1 MSASK
6 YKFISPGIFVSEI
19 DNTGREATPADIGP
33 ALIGRSE
40 KGPMLKPT
48 RVDSYFDFVNTFG
61 NPIPGG
67 KGGDVARNG
76 NYSSPTYASYAAQAW
91 FRNNAPVV
99 FVRLGGQAHEQ
110 ADAATAGA
118 LAGWKTEDTV
128 AGDSFINNGGAY
140 GLFVSDAPT
149 LALLGAEIEV
159 ANNVIDDA
167 PDTYLRIAA
176 LGTERLFVSGT
187 ANSTTDAASMT
198 FNATGSDN
206 ATANK
211 EIVAANIATVINVA
225 NAAGS
230 IPVSATA
237 YGEFVGLT
245 GSGDALATLAMPVAD
260 AGIGPVTGLA
270 DITFEINGVAIAS
283 GATGSMSAS
292 YAATT
297 GTLAAVWYIDQSA
310 SIALSGTSCASGSVV
325 KGSSIYVDAV
335 GEKRFKVQI
344 TNSSGVVVDSA
355 FDFTSTSDQYIRKV
369 FNTNPILTNSDATD
383 STSDSFQR
391 YWLGESYEGAVNEAL
406 TTGAEHIGVILP
418 LTDGTNVAAIV
429 QERYQP
435 AKTGYF
441 IAQDTTTGEGTGSF
455 DAANQQ
461 KLFRLCAHN
470 NGDWVARN
478 LKVSIKD
485 IRAAR
490 NNEDFGSFS
499 VVLRKMSDTDN
510 RVEYVEQYN
519 NCNLNPNSENFIARK
534 IGDKYEEWDDAERRY
549 RQYGDYTS
557 LSKYIYV
564 DMPDAVKLGNTDS
577 RLLPFGIIGPPR
589 FDSFQDHT
597 ASAQK
602 DTMVSGGLDDY
613 GTSVLTF
620 ISGAEATN
628 GSASFD
634 FPKLRLRAS
643 ASEQSPVDPL
653 SVYWGVDTTFNSM
666 KFDKSVLDHL
676 KVKPTGIDN
685 FEANSSD
692 NTVADFYFTLDD
704 MCYTG
709 AAAERRYIYLSGS
722 RQALAADR
730 SGLGYVRGTG
740 SYTELLDNDLDRF
753 TTTFHGGFD
762 GLDIKESEPMRLA
775 NVGTSD
781 VTENYAYNSI
791 QVAIDSLRDPELV
804 EYNLAAMPGITN
816 NTLNETLI
824 TMCESRGD
832 ALAVVDLKHGFTP
845 QYEDTRSAPD
855 RKGDLIKTVNNLNG
869 LDINSSYGCAYYPWV
884 QLRDQNTGQA
894 IWAPPSVAA
903 LGAMSYGQ
911 KSSELWF
918 APAGFTRGGLSGGKA
933 GLPIVSVRERLTSKQ
948 RDKLYEANINP
959 IAQFPAEGIVIFG
972 QKTLQTTTSALDRI
986 NIRRLM
992 IFLKRQVSRF
1002 ASTILFDQNVR
1013 TTWNRFKGQVEPFLR
1028 GVQAGL
1034 GISAFK
1040 LVLDETTTTP
1050 DLIDRNVVYAKI
1062 YIKPTRAIEFIAID
1076 FILTD
1081 NGAAFED

>member
-19 DNTGREATPADIGP
+19 DNTGREATPADVGP

-110 ADAATAGA
+110 ADTATAGA

-128 AGDSFINNGGAY
+128 AGTGVTDNGGAY

-149 LALLGAEIEV
+149 QTIETATVTVADLSVAHNENFTLTNGVTTRTFLSGASNSTVDSTAATAVLTFKGTEASNDLVAKNISTVVSLTSIATSSYATNVVTITPTGKVISPLAYKASNGTGSADLV
-159 ANNVIDDA
+159 
-167 PDTYLRIAA
+167 LRIDGDI
-176 LGTERLFVSGT
+176 LPVGH
-187 ANSTTDAASMT
+187 
-198 FNATGSDN
+198 TGS
-206 ATANK
+206 
-211 EIVAANIATVINVA
+211 
-225 NAAGS
+225 
-230 IPVSATA
+230 
-237 YGEFVGLT
+237 LT
-245 GSGDALATLAMPVAD
+245 
-260 AGIGPVTGLA
+260 
-270 DITFEINGVAIAS
+270 
-283 GATGSMSAS
+283 AS
-292 YAATT
+292 YGAVDN

-310 SIALSGTSCASGSVV
+310 SIALSGTSGIDGAVT
-325 KGSSIYVDAV
+325 KGTSIYVDAV
-335 GEKRFKVQI
+335 GDKRFKVQI
-344 TNSSGVVVDSA
+344 SASNEGVVMDSA

-369 FNTNPILTNSDATD
+369 FNTNPILTNDAATD
-383 STSDSFQR
+383 SSSDSFQR

-406 TTGAEHIGVILP
+406 TAGGDHIGAIFP
-418 LTDGTNVAAIV
+418 LMDGTNVAAIV
-429 QERYQP
+429 QKDYQP

-441 IAQDTTTGEGTGSF
+441 IAQDTSTGTGTGSF
-455 DAANQQ
+455 DARNQQ

-470 NGDWVARN
+470 NGDWVSKN

-510 RVEYVEQYN
+510 RVESIEQFN

-534 IGDKYEEWDDAERRY
+534 IGDRYETWDDAERRY
-549 RQYGDYTS
+549 REFGDYPS
-557 LSKYIYV
+557 MSRYVYV
-564 DMPDAVKLGNTDS
+564 DMPDAVKLGNTES
-577 RLLPFGIIGPPR
+577 RFLPFGVIGPPR
-589 FDSFQDHT
+589 FDTFSDLT

-602 DTMVSGGLDDY
+602 DTMVSGNLDDY
-613 GTSVLTF
+613 GATVTGF
-620 ISGAEATN
+620 VSGSTN
-628 GSASFD
+628 GSIGFD
-634 FPKLRLRAS
+634 FPKLRLRVS
-643 ASEQSPVDPL
+643 ASEGSPVDPL
-653 SVYWGVDTTFNSM
+653 SVYWGVDTTFDSM
-666 KFDKSVLDHL
+666 KFDKSTLDHL
-676 KVKPTGIDN
+676 KAKPTGIDS
-685 FEANSSD
+685 FVAN
-692 NTVADFYFTLDD
+692 TTEKTTADFYFTLDD
-704 MCYTG
+704 MCFTG
-709 AAAERRYIYLSGS
+709 AASEKRFVYLSGS
-722 RQALAADR
+722 RQMDSVDDNAAR
-730 SGLGYVRGTG
+730 NSLGYVRGTG
-740 SYTELLDNDLDRF
+740 SYTEVLNSDLDRF

-775 NVGTSD
+775 NVGASD

-791 QVAIDSLRDPELV
+791 QVAIDSLRDPEIV

-816 NTLNETLI
+816 STLNETLF
-824 TMCESRGD
+824 TMCEARGD
-832 ALAVVDLKHGFTP
+832 ALAVIDLPGGYTP
-845 QYEDTRSAPD
+845 QYEDTSSADD
-855 RKGDLIKTVNNLNG
+855 RKGDVQSTIDLLNNR
-869 LDINSSYGCAYYPWV
+869 DINSSYGCAYYPWV

-903 LGAMSYGQ
+903 IGAMSYGQ

-972 QKTLQTTTSALDRI
+972 QKTLQTSASALDRI

-1013 TTWNRFKGQVEPFLR
+1013 VTWNRFKGQVEPFLR

-1050 DLIDRNVVYAKI
+1050 DLVDRNVVYAKI